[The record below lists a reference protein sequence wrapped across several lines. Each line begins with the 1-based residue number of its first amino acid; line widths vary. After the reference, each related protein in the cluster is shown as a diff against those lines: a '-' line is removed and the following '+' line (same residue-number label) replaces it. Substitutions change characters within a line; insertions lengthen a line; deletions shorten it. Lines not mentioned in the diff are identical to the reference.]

1 MEPHPIR
8 NSYRADLRPRRRRT
22 GASTS
27 DPCLADTT
35 FAPFSTETGLQN
47 LNLQVIDHETRL
59 SSLEASGGVPD
70 PVVTGAVHGSGTALT
85 LRAGS
90 TNVRI
95 EAQDTT
101 TLANFGLVENFLGG
115 APRLRVDEE
124 LFIDDVSDE
133 RRLCQAGG

>member
-1 MEPHPIR
+1 M
-8 NSYRADLRPRRRRT
+8 
-22 GASTS
+22 
-27 DPCLADTT
+27 
-35 FAPFSTETGLQN
+35 
-47 LNLQVIDHETRL
+47 IDYETRL
-59 SSLEASGGVPD
+59 SSLEASGGVSD

-115 APRLRVDEE
+115 APRLRVDEK
-124 LFIDDVSDE
+124 LYIDDVSGVA
-133 RRLCQAGG
+133 AGLRPTPSPPGLEIIC